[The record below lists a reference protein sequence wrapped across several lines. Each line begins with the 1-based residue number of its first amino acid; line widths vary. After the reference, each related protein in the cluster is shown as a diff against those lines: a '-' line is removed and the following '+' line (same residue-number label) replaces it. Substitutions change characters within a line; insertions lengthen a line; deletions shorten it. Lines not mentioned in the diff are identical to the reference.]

1 MKDVYILGVESS
13 CDETSV
19 SIVKNGCEEIA
30 TVVSSQMDTHANY
43 GGVVPEIASRMHT
56 ESVTLVLEELLKKSS
71 ITINEVDA
79 ISVTYA
85 PGLLGSLLVGIEFA
99 KTLALVYN
107 KPLIAVHHIS
117 GHIFANNLV
126 KKIEYPTLA
135 LVVSGGHT
143 ELVKMTSDYDFLVLG
158 TTLDDAIGECFDKV
172 ARVLGLKYP
181 GGPNIERIATLGKC
195 SYNLPIPMN
204 NNELNFSYSGLKS
217 AVINLV
223 HNELQR
229 GNEINKEDL
238 ACTFQTIAID
248 EIIRKTE
255 LAIKKTGIKRLI
267 VAGGV
272 SANGFLRNKLTDMSK
287 ELNVDL
293 SIPPLKYCTDNAT
306 MIACAAYPQ
315 YLKNDFTDFKLNGK
329 SQEYFF
335 KK

>member
-1 MKDVYILGVESS
+1 M
-13 CDETSV
+13 
-19 SIVKNGCEEIA
+19 
-30 TVVSSQMDTHANY
+30 NY
-43 GGVVPEIASRMHT
+43 
-56 ESVTLVLEELLKKSS
+56 
-71 ITINEVDA
+71 
-79 ISVTYA
+79 
-85 PGLLGSLLVGIEFA
+85 
-99 KTLALVYN
+99 
-107 KPLIAVHHIS
+107 
-117 GHIFANNLV
+117 
-126 KKIEYPTLA
+126 
-135 LVVSGGHT
+135 
-143 ELVKMTSDYDFLVLG
+143 
-158 TTLDDAIGECFDKV
+158 
-172 ARVLGLKYP
+172 
-181 GGPNIERIATLGKC
+181 
-195 SYNLPIPMN
+195 
-204 NNELNFSYSGLKS
+204 
-217 AVINLV
+217 
-223 HNELQR
+223 
-229 GNEINKEDL
+229 KEDL